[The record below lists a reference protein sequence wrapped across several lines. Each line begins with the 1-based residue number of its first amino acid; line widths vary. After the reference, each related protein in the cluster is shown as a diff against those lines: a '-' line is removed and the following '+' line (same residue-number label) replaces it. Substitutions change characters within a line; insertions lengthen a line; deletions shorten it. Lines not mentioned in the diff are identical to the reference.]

1 MLLMQSWRRFS
12 PFRRLVKQCSPQ
24 RSYVTCSLVLRK
36 DSSMDF
42 KTSTAL
48 PTTTKPLMQSAPLLT
63 PEELDKII
71 RLIENDPRILIEVVA
86 NLEPENRRR
95 LIVTGG
101 AMEWFGKE
109 SAASE
114 LEKADTDK
122 DRLISPKDFDNWFES
137 ALKRNQ
143 EGKKRAE
150 ASVAAIHTDSTS
162 TPASGLSETRSL
174 EGNPAE
180 ESDLSLKILAL
191 IAIGAGLPFV
201 GFGFLDNVVM
211 ILAGDFIDG
220 TLGFYLNCSVMASA
234 AMGNVCSGMLSM
246 QVHGLIEKA
255 VQCFNFKTPLLTKK
269 QMKDRR
275 VFLSGHIGGTL
286 GILIGLSLGMLP
298 LLFLDIDTTE
308 KSDYAMFQRWDVN
321 KRGFIEV
328 SEIKNMLSELNL
340 AETEE
345 KACMLIEKY
354 GKDNRMNFEQFN
366 HFRKDLRD
374 GKPIFGFFDN

>member
-1 MLLMQSWRRFS
+1 MVTQYV
-12 PFRRLVKQCSPQ
+12 PK
-24 RSYVTCSLVLRK
+24 RSYATRSPLLRK
-36 DSSMDF
+36 DSFM
-42 KTSTAL
+42 KPIPSTAPL
-48 PTTTKPLMQSAPLLT
+48 VTSKPVALSSALLAAD
-63 PEELDKII
+63 ELDKII
-71 RLIENDPRILIEVVA
+71 RLIENDPRILIDVVA

-101 AMEWFGKE
+101 AMEWFGKD

-143 EGKKRAE
+143 ERKKRSESSTTA
-150 ASVAAIHTDSTS
+150 VYNDTTS
-162 TPASGLSETRSL
+162 TPASGSFEISPLKGITVENSELSFKV
-174 EGNPAE
+174 
-180 ESDLSLKILAL
+180 LSL
-191 IAIGAGLPFV
+191 IAIVTGLPFV

-255 VQCFNFKTPLLTKK
+255 VQCFNFKTPLLTEI

-275 VFLSGHIGGTL
+275 VFLAGHIGGTL

-298 LLFLDIDTTE
+298 LLFLDMDTTE
-308 KSDYAMFQRWDVN
+308 KADYATFQRLDKN
-321 KRGFIEV
+321 KRGFLEA
-328 SEIKNMLSELNL
+328 SEIENMLSELNL
-340 AETEE
+340 AETDK
-345 KACMLIEKY
+345 KAKKLIEKY
-354 GKDNRMNFEQFN
+354 GKDTKMDFEQFN
-366 HFRKDLRD
+366 QFRKDLRK
-374 GKPIFGFFDN
+374 GKQIFDFNTN